1 VLRRK
6 IPSGEKRDS
15 QQGEE
20 RKAGEGQKR
29 DRDEG
34 QEEKGQVRKE
44 KNFQSRRNEMSA
56 HEKGKRWA
64 VSRFIL
70 WLVDGGK
77 EQDIAEIFSAA
88 TATAGSLGDVEGS
101 AYIEGVLA
109 GWQAGSD
116 QLGLLAALAPDE
128 ASA

>member
-1 VLRRK
+1 
-6 IPSGEKRDS
+6 
-15 QQGEE
+15 
-20 RKAGEGQKR
+20 
-29 DRDEG
+29 
-34 QEEKGQVRKE
+34 
-44 KNFQSRRNEMSA
+44 MSA
-56 HEKGKRWA
+56 HEKGKNWA

-77 EQDIAEIFSAA
+77 ESDIAEIFSTVVT
-88 TATAGSLGDVEGS
+88 TARSYGPQGS

-116 QLGLLAALAPDE
+116 QLGLLSALAPDE

>member
-1 VLRRK
+1 VRK
-6 IPSGEKRDS
+6 GIPVGE
-15 QQGEE
+15 
-20 RKAGEGQKR
+20 
-29 DRDEG
+29 
-34 QEEKGQVRKE
+34 RKE
-44 KNFQSRRNEMSA
+44 KQGRDRKEIETRARKKRVRSGKKKTFRAGENEMSA

-88 TATAGSLGDVEGS
+88 VATAGSYDTDIEGS
-101 AYIEGVLA
+101 LYIGGVLA
-109 GWQAGSD
+109 GWQAGTD

-128 ASA
+128 ATA